1 MGWRLTGCPVHG
13 DILRSKRRI
22 LGLVR
27 LGKQEGFGWLQGC
40 GDGRCTKDKTVRECR
55 DRLGK
60 RDEKDFGWYLGIWKV
75 VIGRKSGWLVPVVEV
90 KKPEHFSLTSL

>member
-1 MGWRLTGCPVHG
+1 MGWRLTGCPIHG

-60 RDEKDFGWYLGIWKV
+60 WDEKDFGWYLGIWKV
-75 VIGRKSGWLVPVVEV
+75 VIGRKTGWLVPVVEV